1 MLWELREEKKIRKI
15 KPEVLSLTSIKNK
28 YGRDPLP
35 GLRILYAKGK
45 VKNCKLLND
54 IGFFYEG

>member
-15 KPEVLSLTSIKNK
+15 KPEVLSLTSIKNR

-35 GLRILYAKGK
+35 GLRILYSEGK